1 MELSGYEIQE
11 VLGRGGFATVYRARQ
26 LAVGREVALKVDS
39 RALASDRDRQRF
51 LREVTAAGQLSGH
64 PHVVPVY
71 DAGVLGDDRPYM
83 VMELC
88 PGGSLGDRL
97 HHHGPLAAKEARDI
111 GLGIADA
118 LAAAHAAGVLHRD
131 IKPGNIMVNR
141 YGAAALTDFGLAAM
155 PRPGRELSVTREALT
170 PAYAPPEAFQLAEPT
185 TTGDVYS
192 LAATL
197 YALLRGR
204 PPHHPEDGTQLSL
217 AELIVRHTWPYSD
230 LPGVPHA
237 FNEVLRHA
245 LATDPASR
253 MPDAGTLRD
262 ALAAVDVD
270 GADRG
275 GFGPAPRTAT
285 TVPAY
290 RAAPH
295 TPPGTVPPP
304 PSGPVTADGRRPGR
318 PGGSGGPDT
327 EGGRTAGERGGSAP
341 GGASTVAEPLD
352 RRSSRW
358 RPGLIGVLAAVVTV
372 SVSVTL
378 VIHQY
383 GSPGSPGSSS
393 AGSPTPSVTDKGSPG
408 GDAAF
413 GGVRTTRRG
422 CAAADV
428 EGVGGRCVTTPECWS
443 GITDISGTVTVSRAD
458 CHIEHVWETFA
469 IAPLPK
475 DGMTYN
481 ARDLAKHPV
490 VRSLCSQQV
499 TRNSLTSTGRAD
511 GVRWDVD
518 VLPPTAAQWA
528 EGLRVFRCVAA
539 ALTDDGQTTNSHFG
553 ADGWRDITPEFLSGE
568 TGPPG
573 HRHVRVTP
581 EAPARRGRNRPEPS
595 GDRPDGPGAAQPP
608 PTSPLRDARGGGQQG
623 DRTRHPAG
631 PGQPREHH
639 RRDEL
644 QQNQQHGRPTRH
656 RNKDVALVPRCGEHG
671 RQTDQHHD
679 REHGERPRVAGQGP
693 GRGHPGH
700 EFRREAQNGRR
711 AVVGSPRRG
720 ISNSGIGHRE
730 TIPRTAPDHQRS
742 VAPPHIADR
751 LRTHGISKNW
761 ILYTVATNGPGSEAT
776 WTSSIPK

>member
-1 MELSGYEIQE
+1 MRYEHVELSGYEIQE
-11 VLGRGGFATVYRARQ
+11 VLGRGGFATVYRAHQ
-26 LAVGREVALKVDS
+26 SAVSREVALKVDS
-39 RALASDRDRQRF
+39 RTLTSDRDRQRF
-51 LREVTAAGQLSGH
+51 LREVTAAGRLSGH

-97 HHHGPLAAKEARDI
+97 HRHGPLTVREARDI

-141 YGAAALTDFGLAAM
+141 YGAAALTDFGLAAT
-155 PRPGRELSVTREALT
+155 PRPDRELSVTREALT
-170 PAYAPPEAFQLAEPT
+170 PAYAPPEAFHLAEPT

-204 PPHHPEDGTQLSL
+204 PPHHPDDGTQLSL
-217 AELIVRHTWPYSD
+217 AELIVRHTWPYAD
-230 LPGVPHA
+230 LPGVPSA

-253 MPDAGTLRD
+253 TPDAGTLRD

-270 GADRG
+270 SRDRG

-285 TVPAY
+285 TVPAH
-290 RAAPH
+290 RDAPP
-295 TPPGTVPPP
+295 TPYAPPGTVPPP
-304 PSGPVTADGRRPGR
+304 SSGLAPPDGR
-318 PGGSGGPDT
+318 PGHAAGSGGPGP
-327 EGGRTAGERGGSAP
+327 EVGRTDDEHGGPASA
-341 GGASTVAEPLD
+341 GGASTIAEPGD

-372 SVSVTL
+372 SVSVTV
-378 VIHQY
+378 VIHEY
-383 GSPGSPGSSS
+383 GSPAGPGSSP
-393 AGSPTPSVTDKGSPG
+393 AGSPSPSTTGKGTPD

-413 GGVRTTRRG
+413 GGVRTTSRG

-443 GITDISGTVTVSRAD
+443 GITDISGSITVSRAD

-481 ARDLAKHPV
+481 ARDLAKHPA
-490 VRSLCSQQV
+490 VRTLCSQQV
-499 TRNSLTSTGRAD
+499 MRNSLTSTGRAD
-511 GVRWDVD
+511 SARWNVD

-539 ALTDDGQTTNSHFG
+539 AVTDDGRTTNSHFG
-553 ADGWRDITPEFLSGE
+553 
-568 TGPPG
+568 
-573 HRHVRVTP
+573 
-581 EAPARRGRNRPEPS
+581 
-595 GDRPDGPGAAQPP
+595 
-608 PTSPLRDARGGGQQG
+608 
-623 DRTRHPAG
+623 
-631 PGQPREHH
+631 
-639 RRDEL
+639 
-644 QQNQQHGRPTRH
+644 
-656 RNKDVALVPRCGEHG
+656 
-671 RQTDQHHD
+671 
-679 REHGERPRVAGQGP
+679 VAG
-693 GRGHPGH
+693 
-700 EFRREAQNGRR
+700 
-711 AVVGSPRRG
+711 
-720 ISNSGIGHRE
+720 
-730 TIPRTAPDHQRS
+730 
-742 VAPPHIADR
+742 
-751 LRTHGISKNW
+751 
-761 ILYTVATNGPGSEAT
+761 
-776 WTSSIPK
+776 